1 MRPEGNFQG
10 AFSSENGRK
19 ERFYRMQSVKKKRNN
34 SLAAFMNNDNV
45 VGYIFAAPFLI
56 GFFCLTLVPMGLSL
70 FYSFCNYKIGAAPAF
85 IGLKNYLDLMNDSKF
100 GNSLLVTIQYVVIG
114 VPLKLIF
121 ALFVAMLLT
130 KPTRLQGFYRA
141 VYYIPSLIGG
151 SVAVALVWK
160 QLFGSRGPIVLA
172 IKAMGATGFSFFG
185 SSTWAFVP
193 LVLCNAWQFGS
204 SMLIFASGLKQIPK
218 DYYEAA
224 EIDGA
229 SNIKR
234 FFSITLPCLSPIIL
248 FNLIMQLISGFMT
261 FTQAQIITQGGPN
274 YATNYIALNIF
285 QEGFAYS
292 HMGYACAQSWV
303 MLLIMAA
310 ITGIIFKTSDNWAF
324 YES

>member
-1 MRPEGNFQG
+1 MQKSIRKPMT
-10 AFSSENGRK
+10 FSS
-19 ERFYRMQSVKKKRNN
+19 FI
-34 SLAAFMNNDNV
+34 NNDNT
-45 VGYIFAAPFLI
+45 VGYLFALPFII
-56 GFFCLTLVPMGLSL
+56 GFLGLTVYPMGLSL
-70 FYSFCNYKIGAAPAF
+70 YYSFCNYKIAATPEW
-85 IGLKNYLDLMNDSKF
+85 IGLGNYITLLGDGKF
-100 GNSLLVTIQYVVIG
+100 INSILVTVQYVIIG

-121 ALFVAMLLT
+121 ALLVAMLLT
-130 KPTRLQGFYRA
+130 RPTKLQGLYRA
-141 VYYIPSLIGG
+141 IYYIPSLIGG

-160 QLFGSRGPIVLA
+160 QLFGSRGPIVTL
-172 IKAMGATGFSFFG
+172 IKGMGVTGFNFFG
-185 SSTWAFVP
+185 NSTWAFLP

-204 SMLIFASGLKQIPK
+204 SMLIFASGLKQIPR

-229 SNIKR
+229 GVVKR

-285 QEGFAYS
+285 TEGFAYS

-310 ITGIIFKTSDNWAF
+310 ITGIIFKTSSSWTF
-324 YES
+324 YEN

>member
-1 MRPEGNFQG
+1 
-10 AFSSENGRK
+10 
-19 ERFYRMQSVKKKRNN
+19 MQKASRSAPGLSRILHK
-34 SLAAFMNNDNV
+34 DNT
-45 VGYIFAAPFLI
+45 VGYLFALPFI
-56 GFFCLTLVPMGLSL
+56 VGFLALTIYPMGLSL
-70 FYSFCNYKIGAAPAF
+70 YYSFCNYKIAAEPEW
-85 IGLKNYLDLMNDSKF
+85 IGLTNYLNLFRDATF
-100 GNSLLVTIQYVVIG
+100 GNSLLVTIQYVLIG
-114 VPLKLIF
+114 VPLKLVF
-121 ALFVAMLLT
+121 ALLIAMLLT
-130 KPTRLQGFYRA
+130 KPTRVQGLYRA

-160 QLFGSRGPIVLA
+160 QLFGSRGPVVTM
-172 IKAMGATGFSFFG
+172 IKGMGVTGFNFFG
-185 SSTWAFVP
+185 NSTWAFLP

-229 SNIKR
+229 NVIKR

-285 QEGFAYS
+285 TEGFAYS

-310 ITGIIFKTSDNWAF
+310 ITGIIFKTSSYWTF
-324 YES
+324 YEN

>member
-1 MRPEGNFQG
+1 
-10 AFSSENGRK
+10 
-19 ERFYRMQSVKKKRNN
+19 MQAVLKKK
-34 SLAAFMNNDNV
+34 SSGGFWYNDNT
-45 VGYIFAAPFLI
+45 VGYLFALPFII
-56 GFFCLTLVPMGLSL
+56 GFLGLTLYPMGLSL
-70 FYSFCNYKIGAAPAF
+70 YYSFCNYKIAATPEW
-85 IGLKNYLDLMNDSKF
+85 IGFTNYINLMKDQTF
-100 GNSLLVTIQYVVIG
+100 GNSLLVTIQYVLIG
-114 VPLKLIF
+114 VPLKLVF

-130 KPTRLQGFYRA
+130 KPTRVQGFYRA

-160 QLFGSRGPIVLA
+160 QLFGSRGPIVNV
-172 IKAMGATGFSFFG
+172 IKSLGATGFNFFG
-185 SSTWAFVP
+185 NPSWAFLP

-229 SNIKR
+229 GTVKR

-285 QEGFAYS
+285 TEGFAYS

-310 ITGIIFKTSDNWAF
+310 ITGIIFKTSSNWTF
-324 YES
+324 YEN

>member
-1 MRPEGNFQG
+1 
-10 AFSSENGRK
+10 
-19 ERFYRMQSVKKKRNN
+19 MQAGLQKQKGSFLHNE
-34 SLAAFMNNDNV
+34 NV
-45 VGYIFAAPFLI
+45 VGYLFAAPFIISFL
-56 GFFCLTLVPMGLSL
+56 CLTLIPMALSL
-70 FYSFCNYKIGAAPAF
+70 YYSFCNYKIAAIPEWT
-85 IGLKNYLDLMNDSKF
+85 GLQNYANLLKDATF
-100 GNSLLVTIQYVVIG
+100 RNSLLVTIQYVVIG
-114 VPLKLIF
+114 VPLKLVF
-121 ALFVAMLLT
+121 ALLVAMLLT
-130 KPTRLQGFYRA
+130 RPSRLQGFYRA

-160 QLFGSRGPIVLA
+160 QLFGSRGPVVSL
-172 IKAMGATGFSFFG
+172 IKTLGVPGFNFFG
-185 SSTWAFVP
+185 STTWAFLP

-229 SNIKR
+229 GAVKR
-234 FFSITLPCLSPIIL
+234 FFKITLPILSPIIL

-261 FTQAQIITQGGPN
+261 FTQAQIITDGGPN

-285 QEGFAYS
+285 KEGFS
-292 HMGYACAQSWV
+292 FQHMGYACAQSWV

-310 ITGIIFKTSDNWAF
+310 VTGIIFKTSSHWTF

>member
-1 MRPEGNFQG
+1 MKRRFTASC
-10 AFSSENGRK
+10 AFKGGQS
-19 ERFYRMQSVKKKRNN
+19 MQAGLQKQKDSFLHNE
-34 SLAAFMNNDNV
+34 NV
-45 VGYIFAAPFLI
+45 VGYLFAAPFIISFL
-56 GFFCLTLVPMGLSL
+56 CLTLIPMALSL
-70 FYSFCNYKIGAAPAF
+70 YYSFCNYKIAAIPEWT
-85 IGLKNYLDLMNDSKF
+85 GLQNYANLLKDETF
-100 GNSLLVTIQYVVIG
+100 RNSLLVTIQYVVIG

-121 ALFVAMLLT
+121 ALLVAMLLT
-130 KPTRLQGFYRA
+130 RPTKLQGFYRA

-160 QLFGSRGPIVLA
+160 QLFGSRGPVVSL
-172 IKAMGATGFSFFG
+172 IKTLGVPNFNFFG
-185 SSTWAFVP
+185 STTWAFLP

-229 SNIKR
+229 GAVKR
-234 FFSITLPCLSPIIL
+234 FFKITLPILSPIIL

-261 FTQAQIITQGGPN
+261 FTQAQIITDGGPN

-285 QEGFAYS
+285 KEGFS
-292 HMGYACAQSWV
+292 FQHMGYACAQSWV

-310 ITGIIFKTSDNWAF
+310 VTGIIFKTSSHWTF

>member
-1 MRPEGNFQG
+1 MEASRKTRSAQ
-10 AFSSENGRK
+10 ASNG
-19 ERFYRMQSVKKKRNN
+19 F
-34 SLAAFMNNDNV
+34 FNNDNV
-45 VGYIFAAPFLI
+45 VGYIFAAPFIISFL
-56 GFFCLTLVPMGLSL
+56 CLTMIPMGLSL
-70 FYSFCNYKIGAAPAF
+70 YYSFCNYKIGALPDF
-85 IGLKNYLDLMNDSKF
+85 IGVQNYLNLMKDATF
-100 GNSLLVTIQYVVIG
+100 VHSLLVTIQYVVIG
-114 VPLKLIF
+114 VPLKLVF
-121 ALFVAMLLT
+121 ALFIAMLLT
-130 KPTRLQGFYRA
+130 KPTKAQGFYRA

-160 QLFGSRGPIVLA
+160 QLFGSRGPIVSI
-172 IKAMGATGFSFFG
+172 IKTLGVKGFNFFG
-185 SSTWAFVP
+185 STTWAFLP

-229 SNIKR
+229 GVVRR
-234 FFSITLPCLSPIIL
+234 FFSITLPILSPIIL

-261 FTQAQIITQGGPN
+261 FTQAQIITDGGPN

-285 QEGFAYS
+285 KEGLSFQ

-310 ITGIIFKTSDNWAF
+310 ITGIIFKTSSHWTF
-324 YES
+324 YEN

>member
-1 MRPEGNFQG
+1 MKG
-10 AFSSENGRK
+10 ACLPVTAVPMKRRNKINQPFL
-19 ERFYRMQSVKKKRNN
+19 YR
-34 SLAAFMNNDNV
+34 DNT
-45 VGYIFAAPFLI
+45 VGYIFAAPFI
-56 GFFCLTLVPMGLSL
+56 ISFCLLTLVPMGLSL
-70 FYSFCNYKIGAAPAF
+70 YYSFCNYKIGSQPVWV
-85 IGLKNYLDLMNDSKF
+85 GLGNYINLLHDKTF

-114 VPLKLIF
+114 VPLKLVF

-130 KPTRLQGFYRA
+130 KPTRMQGFYRA

-160 QLFGSRGPIVLA
+160 QLFGSRGPIVSL
-172 IKAMGATGFSFFG
+172 IKSLGVTGFNFFG
-185 SSTWAFVP
+185 NTQWAFVP

-229 SNIKR
+229 GTIKR

-285 QEGFAYS
+285 TEGFTYS
-292 HMGYACAQSWV
+292 RMGYACAESWV

-310 ITGIIFKTSDNWAF
+310 VTGIIFKTSTTWTF
-324 YES
+324 YEN

>member
-1 MRPEGNFQG
+1 
-10 AFSSENGRK
+10 
-19 ERFYRMQSVKKKRNN
+19 MQAGLQKQKGSFLHNE
-34 SLAAFMNNDNV
+34 NV
-45 VGYIFAAPFLI
+45 VGYLFAAPFIISFL
-56 GFFCLTLVPMGLSL
+56 CLTLIPMALSL
-70 FYSFCNYKIGAAPAF
+70 YYSFCNYKIAAIPEWT
-85 IGLKNYLDLMNDSKF
+85 GLQNYANLLKDATF
-100 GNSLLVTIQYVVIG
+100 RNSLLVTIQYVVIG

-121 ALFVAMLLT
+121 ALLVAMLLT
-130 KPTRLQGFYRA
+130 RPTKLQGFYRA

-160 QLFGSRGPIVLA
+160 QLFGSRGPVVSL
-172 IKAMGATGFSFFG
+172 IKTLGVPNFNFFG
-185 SSTWAFVP
+185 STTWAFLP

-229 SNIKR
+229 GAVKR
-234 FFSITLPCLSPIIL
+234 FFSITLPILSPIIL

-261 FTQAQIITQGGPN
+261 FTQAQIITDGGPN

-285 QEGFAYS
+285 KEGFS
-292 HMGYACAQSWV
+292 FQHMGYACAQSWV

-310 ITGIIFKTSDNWAF
+310 VTGIIFKTSSHWTF